1 MKIKKQGRCKM
12 KTVYVCGHKNPDTDS
27 ICSAIAYAHLKRI
40 TEGINAIPVRLGPI
54 NRETKFVLDYFGIE
68 EPILIENVYTQV
80 QDIKFD
86 KPLIFKENTSMFEA
100 WNAMMEKNIRTLAV
114 VDDENKLIGIATV
127 GDLAKAYLSSAHE
140 LSKYKIPIENLL
152 ATLKGEVLLRYLDH
166 IEGNILV
173 AAMSK
178 ENVLKRIKEGDTL
191 IVGDREDIQEAAIQK
206 GIKALIITGNNQVSE
221 KILDLAKKN
230 KVTIIKVS
238 PDTFDTVKLLNQS
251 IPLSYVIKKEDIV
264 SFRLTDYIDD
274 VKEVML
280 KYRYRNF
287 PVLDEEGRVVGL
299 LGRRHILDYE
309 RKNVILVD
317 HNEFSQAVEGIE
329 QARIL
334 EIIDHHRLGTI
345 ETDQPILFR
354 NHPVGSTATIINRLY
369 EEKGLIPEPKIAGIM
384 CAAILSDTLVFKSPT
399 CTPEDVRAARK
410 LAEIAEIDINEFGNQ
425 MFKAGTSLE
434 GKTVE
439 EIFYTDFKEFTVN
452 KYKIGIGQ
460 VNTLADPGEL
470 KKDLISFMEKVRS
483 DKGYDILLLMLTDI
497 INEGSEI
504 LFVGDNKEL
513 LERAFDV
520 KIQNNS
526 FYLPYVISRKKQVLP
541 PLVKA
546 INTH

>member
-1 MKIKKQGRCKM
+1 M

-27 ICSAIAYAHLKRI
+27 ICSAIAYAHLKKI

-68 EPILIENVYTQV
+68 EPIFIENVYTQV

-140 LSKYKIPIENLL
+140 LSKYRIPIENLL
-152 ATLKGEVLLRYLDH
+152 ATLKGEILLRYLDY

-206 GIKALIITGNNQVSE
+206 GVKALIITGNNQVSE
-221 KILDLAKKN
+221 KILDLAKKHE
-230 KVTIIKVS
+230 VTIIKVS

-369 EEKGLIPEPKIAGIM
+369 EEKGLIPDPKIAGIM

-399 CTPEDVRAARK
+399 CTPEDVRAAKK

>member
-1 MKIKKQGRCKM
+1 M

-140 LSKYKIPIENLL
+140 LSKYRIPIENLL
-152 ATLKGEVLLRYLDH
+152 ATLKGEILLRYLDY

-221 KILDLAKKN
+221 KILDLARKHE
-230 KVTIIKVS
+230 VTIIKVS

-369 EEKGLIPEPKIAGIM
+369 EEKGLIPDPKIAGIM

-399 CTPEDVRAARK
+399 CTPEDVRAAKK